1 MAQMIGLGRVGRD
14 VELRHTQH
22 GDAVASVSLAFNY
35 GKKDQGGNRPTQWV
49 DASIWGAR
57 AESLAPYLLKGT
69 LLQVTIDD
77 PHIETFQ
84 RQDGTQGSKLVGRIS
99 NLEFAS
105 RPPDSNGNT
114 TQAPQQRQQ
123 ATPPQRP
130 PQNDYQATR
139 NGQQSAASAPAGG
152 FQDMDDDIPW

>member
-14 VELRHTQH
+14 VELRHTPQ
-22 GDAVASVSLAFNY
+22 GDQVANVSLAFAY
-35 GKKDQGGNRPTQWV
+35 GKRDPNTGNRPAQWV
-49 DASIWGAR
+49 DATLWGQR
-57 AESLAPYLLKGT
+57 AESLAPHLLKGT
-69 LLQVTIDD
+69 LLHVTIDD

-105 RPPDSNGNT
+105 RPPESAAQS
-114 TQAPQQRQQ
+114 TQAQQHRPQ
-123 ATPPQRP
+123 TPQRP